1 MSPLKLKG
9 CGLIGRSTLS
19 LCHPPG
25 EPLRLREV
33 GCTLPVDFEPKCK
46 SRILNLADMN
56 YFRLVLLFPVL
67 VSALPTPAQNKSC
80 LRRIVPVTVMDS
92 AGRPILGFAPADF
105 QAKFRGKPVKILSI
119 IPDDRPR
126 RIVIL
131 LDTSGSMSGEPRGR
145 KWEIARAIAVH
156 LVDAHLPNTSLALF
170 FFSDQVH
177 EQIGFSD
184 GTPAIAKRL
193 LDISANPDYVKKSVL
208 GKTALYDAVLAA
220 LHLLDAPGFSDSI
233 YLISD
238 GGDNNSRSKQR
249 DVRRALVSSGVRLH
263 ASVLA
268 PTDDRVPE
276 DLLGLSDITEMTT
289 ATGGV
294 VLGPVG
300 RTRAPHVMSFDLN
313 QEERQALSVG
323 LQYLEADVLS
333 NVRVE
338 LELPETPNKWGEWSL
353 ELSHEKQKQFKH
365 TSIAYPRDLAPCS
378 ALPK

>member
-1 MSPLKLKG
+1 MKH
-9 CGLIGRSTLS
+9 CACGRSVVHYQSIAKT
-19 LCHPPG
+19 
-25 EPLRLREV
+25 
-33 GCTLPVDFEPKCK
+33 KCN
-46 SRILNLADMN
+46 SWVRNLADMN
-56 YFRLVLLFPVL
+56 YFRIVLLFSVL
-67 VSALPTPAQNKSC
+67 VSALPTPAQNESC

-126 RIVIL
+126 RVVIL
-131 LDTSGSMSGEPRGR
+131 LDTSGSMSGEPRGH
-145 KWEIARAIAVH
+145 KWEIARAIATH
-156 LVDAHLPNTSLALF
+156 LVDAHLPNTSLALL

-193 LDISANPDYVKKSVL
+193 LDISANPDYVKKNVL
-208 GKTALYDAVLAA
+208 GTTALYDAVLAA

-238 GGDNNSRSKQR
+238 GGDNKSRSNQR

-300 RTRAPHVMSFDLN
+300 RKPSPANVWSFDLN
-313 QEERQALSVG
+313 QEERQALSIG

-333 NVRVE
+333 KVRVE

>member
-1 MSPLKLKG
+1 
-9 CGLIGRSTLS
+9 
-19 LCHPPG
+19 
-25 EPLRLREV
+25 
-33 GCTLPVDFEPKCK
+33 
-46 SRILNLADMN
+46 MN
-56 YFRLVLLFPVL
+56 YFRIVLLFSVL
-67 VSALPTPAQNKSC
+67 VSALPTPAQNESC

-105 QAKFRGKPVKILSI
+105 QSKFRGKPIKILSI

-126 RIVIL
+126 RVVIL
-131 LDTSGSMSGEPRGR
+131 LDTSGSMSGEPRGH
-145 KWEIARAIAVH
+145 KWEIARAIATH
-156 LVDAHLPNTSLALF
+156 LVDAHLPSTSLALL

-184 GTPAIAKRL
+184 GIPTVAKRL
-193 LDISANPDYVKKSVL
+193 LDISANPDYVKKNVL
-208 GKTALYDAVLAA
+208 GTTALYDAVLAA

-233 YLISD
+233 YLITD
-238 GGDNNSRSKQR
+238 GGDNKSRSNQR

-300 RTRAPHVMSFDLN
+300 RKRAPHVMSFDLN

-323 LQYLEADVLS
+323 LRYLEADVLS

-365 TSIAYPRDLAPCS
+365 VSIAYPRDLAPCS
-378 ALPK
+378 ALLN

>member
-1 MSPLKLKG
+1 
-9 CGLIGRSTLS
+9 
-19 LCHPPG
+19 
-25 EPLRLREV
+25 
-33 GCTLPVDFEPKCK
+33 
-46 SRILNLADMN
+46 MN
-56 YFRLVLLFPVL
+56 YFRIVLLFSVL
-67 VSALPTPAQNKSC
+67 VSALPTPAQNESC
-80 LRRIVPVTVMDS
+80 LRRIVPVTVMGS
-92 AGRPILGFAPADF
+92 AGRPIFDVVPADF
-105 QAKFRGKPVKILSI
+105 QARFRGKPVKILSI
-119 IPDDRPR
+119 VPDKRPR

-145 KWEIARAIAVH
+145 KWEIARAIAAH
-156 LVDAHLPNTSLALF
+156 LVDANLPNTSLALL

-193 LDISANPDYVKKSVL
+193 LDISANSDYVKKNVL

-238 GGDNNSRSKQR
+238 GGDNKSRSNQR

-268 PTDDRVPE
+268 PTNRIPE
-276 DLLGLSDITEMTT
+276 ELLGLSDITEMTT

-300 RTRAPHVMSFDLN
+300 RKWTPANVMSFDLN
-313 QEERQALSVG
+313 QEERQALTVG
-323 LQYLEADVLS
+323 LQYLYADILG

-353 ELSHEKQKQFKH
+353 EFSREKQKQFKH

-378 ALPK
+378 ARLN

>member
-1 MSPLKLKG
+1 MGKG
-9 CGLIGRSTLS
+9 
-19 LCHPPG
+19 
-25 EPLRLREV
+25 
-33 GCTLPVDFEPKCK
+33 
-46 SRILNLADMN
+46 
-56 YFRLVLLFPVL
+56 FP
-67 VSALPTPAQNKSC
+67 T
-80 LRRIVPVTVMDS
+80 
-92 AGRPILGFAPADF
+92 
-105 QAKFRGKPVKILSI
+105 
-119 IPDDRPR
+119 
-126 RIVIL
+126 
-131 LDTSGSMSGEPRGR
+131 
-145 KWEIARAIAVH
+145 
-156 LVDAHLPNTSLALF
+156 
-170 FFSDQVH
+170 
-177 EQIGFSD
+177 
-184 GTPAIAKRL
+184 
-193 LDISANPDYVKKSVL
+193 
-208 GKTALYDAVLAA
+208 VLAA

-238 GGDNNSRSKQR
+238 GGDNKSRSNQR

-268 PTDDRVPE
+268 PTDRAPE
-276 DLLGLSDITEMTT
+276 EPLGLSDITEMTT

>member
-1 MSPLKLKG
+1 M
-9 CGLIGRSTLS
+9 
-19 LCHPPG
+19 
-25 EPLRLREV
+25 
-33 GCTLPVDFEPKCK
+33 
-46 SRILNLADMN
+46 
-56 YFRLVLLFPVL
+56 
-67 VSALPTPAQNKSC
+67 
-80 LRRIVPVTVMDS
+80 
-92 AGRPILGFAPADF
+92 
-105 QAKFRGKPVKILSI
+105 
-119 IPDDRPR
+119 
-126 RIVIL
+126 
-131 LDTSGSMSGEPRGR
+131 
-145 KWEIARAIAVH
+145 
-156 LVDAHLPNTSLALF
+156 
-170 FFSDQVH
+170 
-177 EQIGFSD
+177 
-184 GTPAIAKRL
+184 
-193 LDISANPDYVKKSVL
+193 KKNVL

-238 GGDNNSRSKQR
+238 GGDNKSRSKQR

-268 PTDDRVPE
+268 PTNDRVPE
-276 DLLGLSDITEMTT
+276 ELLGLSDITEMTT

-300 RTRAPHVMSFDLN
+300 VKRTPAHEMSFDLN